1 MTKKDDSVSNGSR
14 LTDHLSIGV
23 LTRTVPRYLV
33 DEVLT
38 ETGKKEKRSRLL
50 PAHVVVYFVM
60 ALALFR
66 DGYDE
71 VLRALVHGLRFA
83 RTWSNAWQVP
93 TPGAIS
99 QARARLGEAPV
110 KALFAPV
117 ANSLGGLPTV
127 GAWLSGR
134 RLGAIDGVML
144 YLPDTASNIA

>member
-1 MTKKDDSVSNGSR
+1 MTKKDDSISNGSR

-93 TPGAIS
+93 TPGGDHPGA
-99 QARARLGEAPV
+99 GAP
-110 KALFAPV
+110 
-117 ANSLGGLPTV
+117 G
-127 GAWLSGR
+127 
-134 RLGAIDGVML
+134 
-144 YLPDTASNIA
+144 